1 MGSVVVRWFRL
12 RRRRRL
18 DTSPLI
24 RTMAKSVV
32 LIAPITTEEED
43 ETLDLGG
50 GFHKGRPPR
59 LLAALVQIMRLLLD
73 SDSC

>member
-1 MGSVVVRWFRL
+1 MGSVRPMVL
-12 RRRRRL
+12 RRL

-32 LIAPITTEEED
+32 LIAPLTTEEED

-50 GFHKGRPPR
+50 GFHEGHPR
-59 LLAALVQIMRLLLD
+59 WLAALEQIMPLLLD
-73 SDSC
+73 SNSC